1 MTTWKCNKC
10 GKTWNQPDAPN
21 VYIITRSCNNPL
33 CGGVAKSIQHT
44 VNRDDWLVDSVVTT
58 EREAGDIKAGI
69 FCFVGFC
76 VGFGCLAII
85 MFGILNWGW

>member
-10 GKTWNQPDAPN
+10 GKTWNQLGAHN
-21 VYIITRSCNNPL
+21 VYHITRSCNNPL
-33 CGGVAKSIQHT
+33 CDGVAKPIHT
-44 VNRDDWLVDSVVTT
+44 VNRFVVTT